1 MLNYNLKIMLTR
13 LKGAKVMEVEG
24 KHSKRLCVVIPIDND
39 EGTVVD
45 SYESKIDGLPTTK
58 PLNDVQLH
66 LSAFEFKEKR
76 YGQSHGLKA
85 CFSRKRLERMTEDE
99 VRSMPFVGHMKP
111 WAQPKS
117 EDEDLPAGNEN
128 EEDW

>member
-1 MLNYNLKIMLTR
+1 
-13 LKGAKVMEVEG
+13 MEVEG

-45 SYESKIDGLPTTK
+45 SYEGKIDGLPTTK

-85 CFSRKRLERMTEDE
+85 SFSKKRLERMSEDE
-99 VRSMPFVGHMKP
+99 VRAMPFVGHMKP
-111 WAQPKS
+111 WALAKP
-117 EDEDLPAGNEN
+117 EDDDLPPDNEN

>member
-1 MLNYNLKIMLTR
+1 MSNYNLKIMLTR

-39 EGTVVD
+39 EGTVID

-66 LSAFEFKEKR
+66 LSAFEFKEKK

-85 CFSRKRLERMTEDE
+85 SFSKKRLERMSEDE
-99 VRSMPFVGHMKP
+99 VRAMPFVGHMKP
-111 WAQPKS
+111 WALAKP
-117 EDEDLPAGNEN
+117 EDDDLPPDNEN
-128 EEDW
+128 EDW